1 MDDLRVYHY
10 FRKHPVIGCS
20 NFRKYFMFAAPSHFI
35 TYARPSAPSEP
46 WYATVLLKSSAGERL
61 EGAAMGLS
69 SQAAGSHW

>member
-1 MDDLRVYHY
+1 
-10 FRKHPVIGCS
+10 
-20 NFRKYFMFAAPSHFI
+20 MFAAPSHLI